1 MKAMRRKI
9 LLSVIG
15 LTAAIAA
22 IFALN
27 HVQERRQEMN
37 QFFGADAAWFLT
49 FADKTIDFCKIQ
61 GWMPSVEI
69 PQDLGSLSI
78 SPSGRYAVRDLNEIN
93 PEQYGLAIVDNTL
106 SKVVIAAPHDSGD
119 TEVKWIHDEKYA
131 VILHG
136 VTMDDDFGTARI
148 YVGNLSTGKIIYL
161 ADSTR
166 SNCFEGGW

>member
-1 MKAMRRKI
+1 MKTMRRKI
-9 LLSVIG
+9 FLSVIG

-22 IFALN
+22 IYALI
-27 HVQERRQEMN
+27 HVQKRRQEMN

-49 FADKTIDFCKIQ
+49 FADKTIDFCKMQ
-61 GWMPSVEI
+61 GWIPSVEN
-69 PQDLGSLSI
+69 PQDLGSLTF

-93 PEQYGLAIVDNTL
+93 PEQYGLAIVDHTL

-119 TEVKWIHDEKYA
+119 TEVKWDPDEKYA

-136 VTMDDDFGTARI
+136 VAMDDDMNTAKI

-161 ADSTR
+161 AASTR
-166 SNCFEGGW
+166 SNCYEGGW